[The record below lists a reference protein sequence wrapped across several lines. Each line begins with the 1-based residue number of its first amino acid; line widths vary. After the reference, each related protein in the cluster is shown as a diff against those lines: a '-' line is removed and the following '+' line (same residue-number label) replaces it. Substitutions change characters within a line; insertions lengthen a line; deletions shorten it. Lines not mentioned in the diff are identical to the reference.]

1 MEESF
6 LEHPTFDGEGRNPF
20 NFSVLAEYQAASAE
34 LQQTVV
40 DNPERFFKKMFGNSE
55 LICFR
60 QNDED
65 KIVLTKELLPKL
77 VSFYHKSMAHVEG
90 MDRLEQTIKTH
101 FYHRGIRDEV
111 RKQIEQCEAC
121 AKNKRAR
128 RAYGESAPRDA
139 TAMPWQEVH
148 CDTIGP
154 WKIELRQRTLTFNA
168 MTMVDPCTNLIEI
181 VPIMR
186 RTSEEGARV
195 VEDTWFA
202 RYPRPK
208 KVVTDNGPEFKL
220 EFIAMAKKNG
230 AVHRYS
236 SPRNPQGNSM
246 IERTHQAIG
255 QVLRTIVV
263 SRDPKSVADGIKVIS
278 ETLATAMHAH
288 RCSVQNILTVQRH
301 RQSLVDK
308 RLLRANAKRISYD
321 YAVDDLVY
329 KRAYLGLSDKL
340 KPTASG
346 PYRVSRVHTNGNVT
360 IQLSPHQ
367 FERLNIRRVFP
378 KHPVPPV
385 ATGTGY

>member
-1 MEESF
+1 
-6 LEHPTFDGEGRNPF
+6 
-20 NFSVLAEYQAASAE
+20 
-34 LQQTVV
+34 
-40 DNPERFFKKMFGNSE
+40 MFGNSE
-55 LICFR
+55 LICFC

-65 KIVLTKELLPKL
+65 KIVLTKEFLPKL

-90 MDRLEQTIKTH
+90 MDRLEQMIKTH

-148 CDTIGP
+148 CDTI
-154 WKIELRQRTLTFNA
+154 
-168 MTMVDPCTNLIEI
+168 
-181 VPIMR
+181 
-186 RTSEEGARV
+186 EGARV

-202 RYPRPK
+202 RYYPRTK

-220 EFIAMAKKNG
+220 EFIKMVKKNG

-236 SPRNPQGNSM
+236 TPRNPQGNSM

-263 SRDPKSVADGIKVIS
+263 SRDPKSAADGIKVIS
-278 ETLATAMHAH
+278 ETLATVMHAH
-288 RCSVQNILTVQRH
+288 RCSVQSTNAYLTPGALAFKRDMFLDIPIYADILAMQRH

-346 PYRVSRVHTNGNVT
+346 PYRVSRVHTNGNISKFSSGIGQVKDLAKS
-360 IQLSPHQ
+360 ILLQHVDLAQIH
-367 FERLNIRRVFP
+367 
-378 KHPVPPV
+378 
-385 ATGTGY
+385 

>member
-1 MEESF
+1 
-6 LEHPTFDGEGRNPF
+6 
-20 NFSVLAEYQAASAE
+20 
-34 LQQTVV
+34 
-40 DNPERFFKKMFGNSE
+40 MFGNSE

-128 RAYGESAPRDA
+128 RAYEESAPRDA

-154 WKIELRQRTLTFNA
+154 WTIELRQRTLTFNA
-168 MTMVDPCTNLIEI
+168 MTMVDPCTNLLEI

-220 EFIAMAKKNG
+220 EFIAMVKKNG

-236 SPRNPQGNSM
+236 TPRNPQD
-246 IERTHQAIG
+246 I
-255 QVLRTIVV
+255 
-263 SRDPKSVADGIKVIS
+263 
-278 ETLATAMHAH
+278 LA
-288 RCSVQNILTVQRH
+288 VQRH

-340 KPTASG
+340 SLRLLVPIVFPAFIPTA
-346 PYRVSRVHTNGNVT
+346 T
-360 IQLSPHQ
+360 
-367 FERLNIRRVFP
+367 
-378 KHPVPPV
+378 
-385 ATGTGY
+385 

>member
-1 MEESF
+1 
-6 LEHPTFDGEGRNPF
+6 
-20 NFSVLAEYQAASAE
+20 
-34 LQQTVV
+34 
-40 DNPERFFKKMFGNSE
+40 MFGNSE

-148 CDTIGP
+148 CDTIGS
-154 WKIELRQRTLTFNA
+154 WTIELRQRTLTFNA
-168 MTMVDPCTNLIEI
+168 MTMVDPCTNLLEI

-220 EFIAMAKKNG
+220 EFIAMVKKNG

-246 IERTHQAIG
+246 IEWTHQAIG
-255 QVLRTIVV
+255 QVLRTMVV
-263 SRDPKSVADGIKVIS
+263 SRDPKSVAAGIKVIS

-288 RCSVQNILTVQRH
+288 RCSVQNILAVQRH

-340 KPTASG
+340 KPMASG

-385 ATGTGY
+385 GY

>member
-1 MEESF
+1 MRWRLLLEEFGPNFHYKPGPQNVLGDALSRVPTSREDRDPADSDPLSTSTDGCYSIVEENQRLAECLMHHPDDGMEESF

-20 NFSVLAEYQAASAE
+20 NFSVLAEYQAASAV
-34 LQQTVV
+34 LQQTV
-40 DNPERFFKKMFGNSE
+40 MFGNSE
-55 LICFR
+55 LICFC

-101 FYHRGIRDEV
+101 FYHTRGIRDEV
-111 RKQIEQCEAC
+111 RKQ
-121 AKNKRAR
+121 
-128 RAYGESAPRDA
+128 
-139 TAMPWQEVH
+139 M
-148 CDTIGP
+148 
-154 WKIELRQRTLTFNA
+154 
-168 MTMVDPCTNLIEI
+168 
-181 VPIMR
+181 
-186 RTSEEGARV
+186 
-195 VEDTWFA
+195 
-202 RYPRPK
+202 
-208 KVVTDNGPEFKL
+208 
-220 EFIAMAKKNG
+220 
-230 AVHRYS
+230 S
-236 SPRNPQGNSM
+236 S
-246 IERTHQAIG
+246 AIG

-263 SRDPKSVADGIKVIS
+263 SRDPKSVTDGIKVIS

-288 RCSVQNILTVQRH
+288 RCSVQSMNAYLTPGPLAFKRDMFLDIPIYADILAVQRH

-385 ATGTGY
+385 ATGPGY

>member
-1 MEESF
+1 MHHPDGGMEESF
-6 LEHPTFDGEGRNPF
+6 LEHPTFDGEGRNPY
-20 NFSVLAEYQAASAE
+20 NFSVLAEYQAASAA

-55 LICFR
+55 LICFH

-77 VSFYHKSMAHVEG
+77 VSFYHKSVAHVEG

-154 WKIELRQRTLTFNA
+154 WTMKLRQRTLTFNA
-168 MTMVDPCTNLIEI
+168 MTMVDPCTNLLEI

-202 RYPRPK
+202 RYPRPQ

-220 EFIAMAKKNG
+220 EFIKMVKKNG

-236 SPRNPQGNSM
+236 TPRNPQGNSM

-278 ETLATAMHAH
+278 ETLAKAMHAH
-288 RCSVQNILTVQRH
+288 RCSVQNILTMQRH

-308 RLLRANAKRISYD
+308 RLLRANAKHISYD

-346 PYRVSRVHTNGNVT
+346 P
-360 IQLSPHQ
+360 
-367 FERLNIRRVFP
+367 
-378 KHPVPPV
+378 
-385 ATGTGY
+385 

>member
-1 MEESF
+1 
-6 LEHPTFDGEGRNPF
+6 
-20 NFSVLAEYQAASAE
+20 
-34 LQQTVV
+34 
-40 DNPERFFKKMFGNSE
+40 
-55 LICFR
+55 
-60 QNDED
+60 
-65 KIVLTKELLPKL
+65 
-77 VSFYHKSMAHVEG
+77 
-90 MDRLEQTIKTH
+90 
-101 FYHRGIRDEV
+101 
-111 RKQIEQCEAC
+111 
-121 AKNKRAR
+121 
-128 RAYGESAPRDA
+128 
-139 TAMPWQEVH
+139 
-148 CDTIGP
+148 
-154 WKIELRQRTLTFNA
+154 
-168 MTMVDPCTNLIEI
+168 
-181 VPIMR
+181 MR
-186 RTSEEGARV
+186 RTSDEGARV

-220 EFIAMAKKNG
+220 EFIAMVKKNG

-255 QVLRTIVV
+255 KVLRTIVV

-288 RCSVQNILTVQRH
+288 HCSVQNILAVQRH

-346 PYRVSRVHTNGNVT
+346 PYHVSRVYTNGNVT

>member
-1 MEESF
+1 MHHPDDGMEESF
-6 LEHPTFDGEGRNPF
+6 LEHPTFDSEGQNPF
-20 NFSVLAEYQAASAE
+20 NFSVLAEYQAASAA

-40 DNPERFFKKMFGNSE
+40 DNPERFFKKKFGNSE
-55 LICFR
+55 LICFC

-101 FYHRGIRDEV
+101 FYHRGTRDEV
-111 RKQIEQCEAC
+111 RKQIEQCKAC

-154 WKIELRQRTLTFNA
+154 WTIELRQRTLTFNA
-168 MTMVDPCTNLIEI
+168 MTMVDPCTNLLEI

-220 EFIAMAKKNG
+220 EFIKMVKKNG

-236 SPRNPQGNSM
+236 TPRNP
-246 IERTHQAIG
+246 

-263 SRDPKSVADGIKVIS
+263 SHDPKSVADGIKVIS

-288 RCSVQNILTVQRH
+288 RCSVQSTNAYLTPGA
-301 RQSLVDK
+301 LAFK
-308 RLLRANAKRISYD
+308 RDMFLDIPIYADIMAVSYD
-321 YAVDDLVY
+321 YAVDNLVY

-367 FERLNIRRVFP
+367 FEHLNIRRVFP
-378 KHPVPPV
+378 KHI
-385 ATGTGY
+385 